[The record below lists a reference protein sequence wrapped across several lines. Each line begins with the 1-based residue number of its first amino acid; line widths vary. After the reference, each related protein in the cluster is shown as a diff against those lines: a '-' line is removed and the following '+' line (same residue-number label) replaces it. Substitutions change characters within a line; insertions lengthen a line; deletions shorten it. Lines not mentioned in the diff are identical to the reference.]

1 MATAAPDLD
10 LLTTGLMKVLG
21 VDVVLRRPERCD
33 EISRLYCDLK
43 VEDLFRQTHIM
54 RPPYSLTLLDEP
66 SEMFDLYVNR
76 VCAETQSIRLSGNQT
91 IEEAK
96 AKIGRIKGI
105 KKEEMKLVYS
115 GEVLDDARTLNDYQI
130 RPEETIFSV
139 PCLPDGR
146 PSLSYVFDESF
157 LDATFHYDLSNVKDD
172 GKKYMRGGFEYK
184 RPYGWNRLAMKVI
197 GKYENDAWLGPD
209 GLRTREDPK
218 EWPVSYHGTD
228 STSAKLILKQGYKPG
243 PRMKFGKGIYTSPSL
258 EMVERLYAQ
267 EFTHDGKT
275 YKIALQNR
283 VNPDQ
288 KNGRLEIIPAS
299 ETGAGA
305 DYWLS
310 PKSQNNDVR
319 PYGILIREV
328 QANTSETN
336 TSEVNTSKGNTSCIL
351 A

>member
-1 MATAAPDLD
+1 M
-10 LLTTGLMKVLG
+10 
-21 VDVVLRRPERCD
+21 E
-33 EISRLYCDLK
+33 SDLK
-43 VEDLFRQTHIM
+43 KPF
-54 RPPYSLTLLDEP
+54 
-66 SEMFDLYVNR
+66 
-76 VCAETQSIRLSGNQT
+76 
-91 IEEAK
+91 
-96 AKIGRIKGI
+96 
-105 KKEEMKLVYS
+105 
-115 GEVLDDARTLNDYQI
+115 
-130 RPEETIFSV
+130 FSV

-157 LDATFHYDLSNVKDD
+157 LDPTFHFDLSKDKDD

-197 GKYENDAWLGPD
+197 GKYENDAWLGSN
-209 GLRTREDPK
+209 GIRTKGDPG

-228 STSAKLILKQGYKPG
+228 SKSAKLIVKEGYKPG
-243 PRMKFGKGIYTSPSL
+243 PRKMFGKGIYTSPSL

-288 KNGRLEIIPAS
+288 QNDHLRIIPAS

-328 QANTSETN
+328 QANTSEAN
-336 TSEVNTSKGNTSCIL
+336 TSEAKTSKENTFCIL

>member
-1 MATAAPDLD
+1 MATALDLN
-10 LLTTGLMKVLG
+10 LLTTGLGKVLG
-21 VDVVLRRPERCD
+21 ADVVLSHPGRSD
-33 EISRLYCDLK
+33 ENSRLYCGLNI
-43 VEDLFRQTHIM
+43 EDLFRQTHIM
-54 RPPYSLTLLDEP
+54 RPPYSLTLPEP
-66 SEMFDLYVNR
+66 SELFDFNVSRLSG
-76 VCAETQSIRLSGNQT
+76 TIQSIRLSGNQT

-96 AKIGRIKGI
+96 AEIERIEGT
-105 KKEEMKLVYS
+105 KKEQMSLVYS
-115 GEVLDDARTLNDYQI
+115 GEVLDDTRTLSDYGI
-130 RPEETIFSV
+130 RPEETLFSV

-157 LDATFHYDLSNVKDD
+157 LDPTFHFDLSNAKDD

-209 GLRTREDPK
+209 GLRTKEDPG

-228 STSAKLILKQGYKPG
+228 STSAKLIVKQGYKSG
-243 PRMKFGKGIYTSPSL
+243 PRMMFGKGIYTSPSL

-288 KNGRLEIIPAS
+288 QNDHLRIIPAS

-328 QANTSETN
+328 QANTSEAN
-336 TSEVNTSKGNTSCIL
+336 TSEAKTSKENTFCIL